1 MASAFDTQHQ
11 SLEAFLA
18 WEEQQPERYERVGGR
33 VWMMTGGTLDHNRIT
48 LNVVTALRS
57 RLKDPS
63 CEVFITDVKVI
74 TPGED
79 VMYPDV
85 IVACGRFQGRSISI
99 EAPVVI
105 VEVLSQS
112 TAARDQGFKRW
123 AYATIPS
130 LRHYV
135 VIVQDEPVVEVASP
149 NPDGSWR
156 SVFHRGL
163 EARLR
168 LDALEVEIGLDEIFA
183 RTGVAEPQ
191 VG

>member
-1 MASAFDTQHQ
+1 MATRIRHET
-11 SLEAFLA
+11 LEAFLA
-18 WEEQQPERYERVGGR
+18 WEEQQPERYERFGGR
-33 VWMMTGGTLDHNRIT
+33 VWMMTGGTLDHNRIAA
-48 LNVVTALRS
+48 NVLIALQG
-57 RLKDPS
+57 RLKAP
-63 CEVFITDVKVI
+63 CEAFISDVKVV

-85 IVACGRFQGRSISI
+85 VVACGQFDGQTTRLT
-99 EAPVVI
+99 EPVVI

-135 VIVQDEPVVEVASP
+135 VVVQDEPVVEVASP

-168 LDALEVEIGLDEIFA
+168 LDALEVEIGLGEIFA
-183 RTGVAEPQ
+183 RTEVAQPQ
-191 VG
+191 AG

>member
-1 MASAFDTQHQ
+1 MATQIRHE

-33 VWMMTGGTLDHNRIT
+33 VWLMTGGTLAHNRIT
-48 LNVVTALRS
+48 TNVLLALRT
-57 RLKDPS
+57 RLKSP
-63 CEVFITDVKVI
+63 CEAFVTDVKVV

-85 IVACGRFQGRSISI
+85 VVACGAFADRATLLT
-99 EAPVVI
+99 EPVVI
-105 VEVLSQS
+105 VEVLSPS

-123 AYATIPS
+123 AYATIPA

-135 VIVQDEPVVEVASP
+135 VVVQDEPVVEVAAP

-168 LDALEVEIGLDEIFA
+168 LDALEVELGLDEIFA
-183 RTGVAEPQ
+183 RTEVAEPRA
-191 VG
+191 G

>member
-1 MASAFDTQHQ
+1 MATQIRHET
-11 SLEAFLA
+11 LAAFLA
-18 WEEQQPERYERVGGR
+18 WEEQQPERYERVGAR
-33 VWMMTGGTLDHNRIT
+33 VWMMTGGTLAHNRIT
-48 LNVVTALRS
+48 LNLVIALQG
-57 RLKDPS
+57 RLKPP
-63 CEVFITDVKVI
+63 CEAFSTDVKVI

-79 VMYPDV
+79 VTYPDV
-85 IVACGRFQGRSISI
+85 VVACGTFADHATLLT
-99 EAPVVI
+99 EPVVI

-163 EARLR
+163 GARLR
-168 LDALEVEIGLDEIFA
+168 LDALKVEIGLDEVFV
-183 RTGVAEPQ
+183 RTEVAQPQ
-191 VG
+191 AG